1 MEGIEGAGGLGG
13 GIGSGLRGV
22 GVGFG
27 FGADSLATVAA
38 VAVATILLGLAVTRR
53 AAPGMARR
61 GAAWTSGAILV
72 AAAERATSSEPGGFR
87 MLAICSVLFL
97 AMKAVVGVETLA
109 RGGEPL
115 PAVRWLGFALAWPGM
130 DPAPFA
136 PGRRAMEPAGAER
149 LLRSGV
155 GCAAAGAALIVAS
168 RFAFRRG
175 VSPLVVTPEV
185 IVGASLILHFGLFSL
200 LAGAWR
206 RAGVPVEA
214 PFRAPLRSS
223 SLAEFWGRRWNV
235 PFTEMVRATVYP
247 AARTV
252 AGPGLARLSGFLFSG
267 LLHELAITVP
277 VRAGYGGPL
286 LYFAIQG
293 LFAGLEGRTI
303 GTLPSPRTGTA
314 RARVLGALVLPLPLL
329 VPVAFLRQVVWP
341 IVGWGS

>member
-1 MEGIEGAGGLGG
+1 MDGVGG
-13 GIGSGLRGV
+13 GIGSGLA
-22 GVGFG
+22 GFG
-27 FGADSLATVAA
+27 FHVGSLASVATFA
-38 VAVATILLGLAVTRR
+38 VAGLLLGLAASRR
-53 AAPGMARR
+53 PAPGLSRR
-61 GAAWTSGAILV
+61 TATWTSGAILV

-97 AMKAVVGVETLA
+97 VMKAVVGVETLA

-115 PAVRWLGFALAWPGM
+115 PALRWLGFALAWPGM

-136 PGRRAMEPAGAER
+136 PGRAAEEAGRARR
-149 LLRSGV
+149 LLRSGAA
-155 GCAAAGAALIVAS
+155 CAAVGSALILAS
-168 RFAFRRG
+168 GIAFRRG
-175 VSPLVVTPEV
+175 VPLIAVTPVV
-185 IVGASLILHFGLFSL
+185 IVGASLVLHFGLFSL
-200 LAGAWR
+200 LAGLWR

-214 PFRAPLRSS
+214 PFRAPLRSA

-252 AGPGLARLSGFLFSG
+252 AGPDLARLSGFLFSG

-293 LFAGLEGRTI
+293 LLVSLEERVRGAA
-303 GTLPSPRTGTA
+303 PSSRSGGA
-314 RARVLGALVLPLPLL
+314 RAWVLGALVLPLPLL
-329 VPVAFLRQVVWP
+329 VPVEFLRQVVWP
-341 IVGWGS
+341 LVGWVS